1 MAVASRSV
9 SEPASSPPGQRGAR
23 EPKLP
28 SDRDWER
35 SKLLEPRHG
44 PRHPELISDG
54 AGLALLPG
62 RRSPVRPQPLDRE
75 DPAAAALL
83 AYLTAR
89 TAPKRSSRAPWKK
102 GAAPAPAPAP
112 NLDGWRLLSRTDD
125 EVLFALHRAPKLL
138 TVGMR
143 RAGRRRSWTVV
154 GTSSSRP
161 LRAVRD
167 GIRASSWRP
176 DPTHEV
182 RPQDKVLRVLVTE
195 QTFASGQRADGRLL
209 APELFADKSELVLTM
224 FITPRPGYQS
234 AAGNPETPARIAL
247 PDPVGARRLIDGA
260 LAQFSSPGAQ
270 PDRAEQSEQHPRGR

>member
-1 MAVASRSV
+1 V

-23 EPKLP
+23 ETKLP

-35 SKLLEPRHG
+35 STLLEPRPG

-54 AGLALLPG
+54 AGLPF
-62 RRSPVRPQPLDRE
+62 SPVALAGPPVPLDPG
-75 DPAAAALL
+75 DAAAAALL

-89 TAPKRSSRAPWKK
+89 TAPKRSSRAPWKRAP
-102 GAAPAPAPAP
+102 AAPSAPPP
-112 NLDGWRLLSRTDD
+112 SLDGWRLLARSDD
-125 EVLFALHRAPKLL
+125 EVLFALGRAPSLL

-143 RAGRRRSWTVV
+143 QAGRRRSSWSVV
-154 GTSSSRP
+154 GASSSHP

-182 RPQDKVLRVLVTE
+182 RSEDTVLRVLVTE
-195 QTFASGQRADGRLL
+195 QTIASGQRADGRLL
-209 APELFADKSELVLTM
+209 TPELFADEAELVLTM

-247 PDPVGARRLIDGA
+247 PHPLGARRLIDGA
-260 LAQFSSPGAQ
+260 LAQFPSPETPPAPAGGA
-270 PDRAEQSEQHPRGR
+270 PGDRVRPTG

>member
-9 SEPASSPPGQRGAR
+9 PEPGSSPPGQRGAR

-35 SKLLEPRHG
+35 SALLEPRPG
-44 PRHPELISDG
+44 PRDPELISDG
-54 AGLALLPG
+54 AGMPFSPLALAGP
-62 RRSPVRPQPLDRE
+62 PAPLDPE

-83 AYLTAR
+83 AYLIAR
-89 TAPKRSSRAPWKK
+89 TAPKRSSRAPWKR
-102 GAAPAPAPAP
+102 GAASPSAPLPS
-112 NLDGWRLLSRTDD
+112 LEGWRLLARSDD
-125 EVLFALHRAPKLL
+125 EVLFALHRAPALL

-143 RAGRRRSWTVV
+143 QGRRRSWSVIAA
-154 GTSSSRP
+154 SSSRP

-182 RPQDKVLRVLVTE
+182 RPEDTVLRVLVTE

-209 APELFADKSELVLTM
+209 TPELFADEAELVLRM

-234 AAGNPETPARIAL
+234 AAGHPETPARIAL
-247 PDPVGARRLIDGA
+247 PQPAGARHLIDGA
-260 LAQFSSPGAQ
+260 LAQFPSPETPPAPTDESKET
-270 PDRAEQSEQHPRGR
+270 PDAR